1 MAFDA
6 ADSIASS
13 FPTALAPA
21 NANAAGNPLPLPA
34 SSRRVR
40 GDSRAAYSVLGD
52 RLDYSISC
60 RRKGA
65 DSTIIPSLASRSIP
79 NSAKLVA
86 FVQSALLAFTLKAS
100 SRKAAPETSAIRFIL
115 ECPKIGIGDRPYLIP
130 LRKPPSQ
137 SEPRSDSQA
146 NRYSRTS
153 PSRDECAAESIAVD
167 SLASIPVA
175 FLRPYSSTLPKTGNS
190 LRPLT
195 GNPGMS
201 LKS

>member
-100 SRKAAPETSAIRFIL
+100 SRKAAPETSAIR
-115 ECPKIGIGDRPYLIP
+115 
-130 LRKPPSQ
+130 
-137 SEPRSDSQA
+137 
-146 NRYSRTS
+146 
-153 PSRDECAAESIAVD
+153 
-167 SLASIPVA
+167 
-175 FLRPYSSTLPKTGNS
+175 
-190 LRPLT
+190 
-195 GNPGMS
+195 
-201 LKS
+201 